1 MVNKVFE
8 KLVNNRLL
16 VQLEKYSFL
25 SDFHY
30 GFRSTADSLTVA
42 SDRIAWA
49 FNRPRAPQDVTLDI
63 SKAFGRV
70 WHTDFLRKLKSYGL
84 SGQILSLIWSFFS
97 KRQLQVVLDGKLSQE
112 CPVNTGVP
120 PSPILGATLFLLYIN
135 DLPDYIIYNIT
146 IYADIL
152 VSTLSVIRH
161 LICGSKKI

>member
-84 SGQILSLIWSFFS
+84 SGQILSLTWSFFQQKTAS
-97 KRQLQVVLDGKLSQE
+97 SGFGWEV
-112 CPVNTGVP
+112 
-120 PSPILGATLFLLYIN
+120 
-135 DLPDYIIYNIT
+135 IT
-146 IYADIL
+146 RI
-152 VSTLSVIRH
+152 SS
-161 LICGSKKI
+161 